1 MFIDNFLNVVLR
13 PFRELYAQWMRIRG
27 IKGGIQGDIRRI
39 GHLGHQAKHHSEY
52 AYNAVAG
59 APGRLNQ
66 AMQFGQPQQQQS
78 YSPPPQ
84 AQPSKKKMSW
94 SFPWSKKTC
103 PRCSNK
109 LHKSWDQCPY
119 CGLNQNNP
127 AASPPMPAQPPGPG
141 GAPGQPPGM
150 QPQPYGQPPGMQ
162 QYGQAP
168 GMPQYGQPGFGPQ
181 LTPGG
186 PQKTIAMDAAA
197 IDAPLMGTGDRG
209 DNVAWLV
216 PLEGAMTGELLQVK
230 GKAVIGTA
238 EDCHIRLF
246 DAAIS
251 SRHAEIV
258 IGAQNRFRV
267 NDLGSRNGTY
277 VNDKQIASVELVD
290 GDNIRLGRT
299 TFRFKTKN

>member
-1 MFIDNFLNVVLR
+1 MFIDNILNTILR
-13 PFRELYAQWMRIRG
+13 PFRELYGQWMRVRG
-27 IKGGIQGDIRRI
+27 IKGGIQGDIRRV
-39 GHLGHQAKHHSEY
+39 GHLGQQAKWNAQNVY
-52 AYNAVAG
+52 GAVAG
-59 APGRLNQ
+59 APGQLSG
-66 AMQFGQPQQQQS
+66 AVPWGQPKQQQNQS
-78 YSPPPQ
+78 PPPPPQ

-109 LHKSWDQCPY
+109 LQKSWDQCPY
-119 CGLNQNNP
+119 CGLNQANP
-127 AASPPMPAQPPGPG
+127 GASPPAPG
-141 GAPGQPPGM
+141 GPPGQPGTPA
-150 QPQPYGQPPGMQ
+150 YGQAP
-162 QYGQAP
+162 YGQAP
-168 GMPQYGQPGFGPQ
+168 GMPAYGGQQPYGQAPAP
-181 LTPGG
+181 TGG
-186 PQKTIAMDAAA
+186 PQKTIAMDAVS
-197 IDAPLMGTGDRG
+197 IDAPLMATGDRG

-230 GKAVIGTA
+230 GKAVIGTT
-238 EDCHIRLF
+238 EDCQIRLF

-258 IGAQNRFRV
+258 VGAQARFRI

>member
-39 GHLGHQAKHHSEY
+39 GHLGQQAKHHSEY
-52 AYNAVAG
+52 AYNSVAG

-66 AMQFGQPQQQQS
+66 AMQFGQQQQQQHTP
-78 YSPPPQ
+78 PPPQ

-119 CGLNQNNP
+119 CGQNQNQPVTAGPP
-127 AASPPMPAQPPGPG
+127 AAG
-141 GAPGQPPGM
+141 GAPGYGAPAPGYGGAPPGGGA
-150 QPQPYGQPPGMQ
+150 PGYGAPGYGAPPGAPYG
-162 QYGQAP
+162 AP
-168 GMPQYGQPGFGPQ
+168 MPS
-181 LTPGG
+181 PGG
-186 PQKTIAMDAAA
+186 AAKTIAMDAAA
-197 IDAPLMGTGDRG
+197 IDAPLLATGDRAE
-209 DNVAWLV
+209 NVAWLV
-216 PLEGAMTGELLQVK
+216 PLEGALTGELLQIRTR
-230 GKAVIGTA
+230 AIIGTA
-238 EDCHIRLF
+238 DGCEVKLF

-251 SRHAEIV
+251 GRHAEIV
-258 IGAQNRFRV
+258 LSQGSRFRI

-277 VNDKQIASVELVD
+277 VNDKAIASTELVD

-299 TFRFKTKN
+299 TFRFKTKH